1 MNHFIINYPPEKTDA
16 LINRLLALGFT
27 QKRLADEC
35 GVPQATL
42 SRLLNKTAQPTAT
55 NYHKLVVFAAT
66 KLGDK

>member
-42 SRLLNKTAQPTAT
+42 SRLLPS
-55 NYHKLVVFAAT
+55 
-66 KLGDK
+66 